1 LNPKLSTII
10 CAYNSDPSSLQRTL
24 EGIQNQNCAGVN
36 LEILLIDNASTPPL
50 KIPLLNN
57 SKFPLRQIKE
67 AKPGLSQARRR
78 GFMEATGDFF
88 VLVDDDTILH
98 PDYLEKAF
106 YAMTTQPHLGCT
118 GGKSIP
124 EFEVPPDPWM
134 AEFFNLLAL
143 RDLGEQPLRAGWNQE
158 YPLSSPVGAGMVLRR
173 EVAETWLKTG
183 TSAITDRKGAELSS
197 GGDNDIVLCALK
209 AGWQVGYDPT
219 LVLTHLIPASRLEPN
234 YLERLN
240 HGIQK
245 SWMQVLSFHGI
256 NPWPPIPK
264 WSVAPRKLKAW
275 FTRKA
280 WTSPAARIRWRGA
293 CGHFEGRVEHS

>member
-1 LNPKLSTII
+1 
-10 CAYNSDPSSLQRTL
+10 
-24 EGIQNQNCAGVN
+24 V
-36 LEILLIDNASTPPL
+36 DNASDPPL
-50 KIPLLNN
+50 SGSLDI
-57 SKFPLRQIKE
+57 SGFPHFRIVHE
-67 AKPGLSQARRR
+67 PRTGLTSARLTGFSSAR
-78 GFMEATGDFF
+78 GKVL

-106 YAMTTQPHLGCT
+106 HAMTTQPHLGCT

-183 TSAITDRKGAELSS
+183 NSAITDRKGAELSS

-219 LVLTHLIPASRLEPN
+219 LVLTHLIPASRLDTS

-245 SWMQVLSFHGI
+245 SWMQVLSLHGI

-275 FTRKA
+275 FTRRA

-293 CGHFEGRVEHS
+293 CGHFEGRAEHS